1 MWEKVNER
9 IRVKKKRRIDE
20 RVNQKKVELEKVKKL
35 RSE

>member
-1 MWEKVNER
+1 MWEKVKER
-9 IRVKKKRRIDE
+9 IWVKKKRRIDK

>member
-9 IRVKKKRRIDE
+9 IWVKKKRIIDE

>member
-9 IRVKKKRRIDE
+9 IWVKKKRRIDE
-20 RVNQKKVELEKVKKL
+20 RVNQKKVKLEKVKKL